1 MSYESMPG
9 IRRSDLWYINKSPM
23 HFKYHMENPEEPT
36 PALLFGIAAHKMILE
51 PGSFSDEFA
60 IAPQVDRR
68 TKEGKQIWAE
78 FCDECNDNDL
88 TVISK
93 DDFEKICTMDD
104 AIDLNPAARQLLTG
118 DHEQIFTW
126 TDPQTGEECK
136 VKVDCLTEYK
146 GKKYI
151 VDYKTTD
158 SCEDGHFE
166 RSCRKYGYKFQ
177 AGMYREGVFQNTL
190 EQYGFAFVA
199 QEKTAPYAVRV
210 YICTDEFLNEGY
222 DQFRTLLGVYHD
234 CRQRDW
240 WPGYDPDDPEY
251 PLTELLGEG

>member
-1 MSYESMPG
+1 MIYESMPG

-151 VDYKTTD
+151 
-158 SCEDGHFE
+158 F
-166 RSCRKYGYKFQ
+166 
-177 AGMYREGVFQNTL
+177 GMNGQTGKLMGDIPKDPMRVLQVGAGVFFISQVVMMIL
-190 EQYGFAFVA
+190 
-199 QEKTAPYAVRV
+199 R
-210 YICTDEFLNEGY
+210 I
-222 DQFRTLLGVYHD
+222 LGVM
-234 CRQRDW
+234 
-240 WPGYDPDDPEY
+240 
-251 PLTELLGEG
+251 L